1 MQEKSLY
8 FLVEISLICDNVM
21 SVMSEGLTSA
31 ASESTM
37 RLISGSVTATRELS
51 AIKGCDLSTR
61 ATYLRV
67 YTVSHLLFEI
77 NHHQQA
83 IVFSFSLMYVRRPYM
98 RLYIRVCVRSSVCVC
113 VC

>member
-1 MQEKSLY
+1 MQEKSFY
-8 FLVEISLICDNVM
+8 FLVEISLICENVM

-37 RLISGSVTATRELS
+37 RLIRGSVTATRELS

-67 YTVSHLLFEI
+67 YTVFTW
-77 NHHQQA
+77 QKA
-83 IVFSFSLMYVRRPYM
+83 VFTAH
-98 RLYIRVCVRSSVCVC
+98 RVVFPHPPNVF
-113 VC
+113 

>member
-1 MQEKSLY
+1 MSAIKRTRTLFDFNPRCKKKGFY
-8 FLVEISLICDNVM
+8 FLVEISLICENVM

-51 AIKGCDLSTR
+51 AIKGCDLSTS

-67 YTVSHLLFEI
+67 YTVVIKSIL
-77 NHHQQA
+77 
-83 IVFSFSLMYVRRPYM
+83 
-98 RLYIRVCVRSSVCVC
+98 
-113 VC
+113 

>member
-1 MQEKSLY
+1 MQEKSFY
-8 FLVEISLICDNVM
+8 FLVEISLICENVM

-51 AIKGCDLSTR
+51 AIKGCDLSTS

-67 YTVSHLLFEI
+67 YTV
-77 NHHQQA
+77 
-83 IVFSFSLMYVRRPYM
+83 
-98 RLYIRVCVRSSVCVC
+98 IRKYNKAGGWDGVNMLGASKRWTTTVPEEKLKMVNVDWYSDCD
-113 VC
+113 

>member
-1 MQEKSLY
+1 MQEKSFY
-8 FLVEISLICDNVM
+8 FLVEISLICENVM

-37 RLISGSVTATRELS
+37 RLISGSVNATRELS

-67 YTVSHLLFEI
+67 YTVFKKKIKHTQKKPYKIKTQSLHPITCSWKWLYGNLL
-77 NHHQQA
+77 
-83 IVFSFSLMYVRRPYM
+83 
-98 RLYIRVCVRSSVCVC
+98 C
-113 VC
+113 

>member
-1 MQEKSLY
+1 MQEKSFY
-8 FLVEISLICDNVM
+8 FLVEISLICENVM

-67 YTVSHLLFEI
+67 YTGIYGTANTSTLIYQALVGMGKTQLVSRSTVLCRHLK
-77 NHHQQA
+77 Q
-83 IVFSFSLMYVRRPYM
+83 V
-98 RLYIRVCVRSSVCVC
+98 LYPLS
-113 VC
+113 

>member
-1 MQEKSLY
+1 
-8 FLVEISLICDNVM
+8 M

-37 RLISGSVTATRELS
+37 RLMSGSVTENWELS

-67 YTVSHLLFEI
+67 GTV
-77 NHHQQA
+77 
-83 IVFSFSLMYVRRPYM
+83 V
-98 RLYIRVCVRSSVCVC
+98 LYFLNKKLA
-113 VC
+113 

>member
-1 MQEKSLY
+1 
-8 FLVEISLICDNVM
+8 M

-67 YTVSHLLFEI
+67 YTVYST
-77 NHHQQA
+77 Q
-83 IVFSFSLMYVRRPYM
+83 V
-98 RLYIRVCVRSSVCVC
+98 
-113 VC
+113 

>member
-1 MQEKSLY
+1 MQEKSFY
-8 FLVEISLICDNVM
+8 FLVEISLICENVM

-51 AIKGCDLSTR
+51 AIKGCDLSTS

-67 YTVSHLLFEI
+67 YTVNIKTDRQTEI
-77 NHHQQA
+77 DRHTYTDRGMDRQKD
-83 IVFSFSLMYVRRPYM
+83 I
-98 RLYIRVCVRSSVCVC
+98 
-113 VC
+113 

>member
-1 MQEKSLY
+1 MQEIFLY
-8 FLVEISLICDNVM
+8 FLVEISLICENVM

-67 YTVSHLLFEI
+67 YTVAHV
-77 NHHQQA
+77 A
-83 IVFSFSLMYVRRPYM
+83 AASFLSRYLSGPLPY
-98 RLYIRVCVRSSVCVC
+98 I
-113 VC
+113 